1 MIIIVFLFGSCSLDR
16 KNPLDPHGNDNIE
29 VPLMVVGLELSSTG
43 GVVNIRWQRSEKVN
57 KYRLYRS
64 QSYDGAYEL
73 IQTIAMTGLETENT
87 VTAVDDN
94 VALQQYYYYKVSAVN
109 VQGLEGPISSYKYVL
124 VRM

>member
-1 MIIIVFLFGSCSLDR
+1 M
-16 KNPLDPHGNDNIE
+16 
-29 VPLMVVGLELSSTG
+29 
-43 GVVNIRWQRSEKVN
+43 VNIRWQRSEKVN

-124 VRM
+124 VHVAVRYN